1 MRRSEYMSKKEIKEE
16 NMRRVAEWGDAAK
29 GAAILVGCGFT
40 GVVLIDIIFVAVCM
54 LFGVW

>member
-1 MRRSEYMSKKEIKEE
+1 MSKQEIKEE